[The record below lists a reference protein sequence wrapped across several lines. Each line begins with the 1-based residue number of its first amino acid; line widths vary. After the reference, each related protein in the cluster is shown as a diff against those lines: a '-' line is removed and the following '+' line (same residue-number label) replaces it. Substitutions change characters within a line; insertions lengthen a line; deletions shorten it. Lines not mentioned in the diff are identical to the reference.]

1 MRDYN
6 VPGQGGPYVP
16 RAEPGYEE
24 LPSAPDD
31 RGVDFGKLWAG
42 GVGAGIVVALVIWVG
57 VLLVRGVFG
66 FSLLAPEGNG
76 TYGNASTAGYALG
89 GAAVA
94 LMSTGL
100 LTLLLL
106 FMPNP
111 MTLFYWIMAL
121 ITAVAVLVPFT
132 LSADQTSQIA
142 TACINLVAGA
152 ALIAVLGSAAR
163 ASISDPNY

>member
-6 VPGQGGPYVP
+6 VPLQGEPYAP
-16 RAEPGYEE
+16 RTDSGNEEPASG
-24 LPSAPDD
+24 
-31 RGVDFGKLWAG
+31 RGIDFGKLWAG
-42 GVGAGIVVALVIWVG
+42 GVGAAIVVALVIVVG

-66 FSLLAPEGNG
+66 FALLAPEGNG
-76 TYGNASTAGYALG
+76 TYGNASTTGYALG

-94 LMSTGL
+94 LLSTAL

-111 MTLFYWIMAL
+111 MTLFYWIVAL
-121 ITAVAVLVPFT
+121 VTAVAVIVPFT
-132 LSADQTSQIA
+132 LTADQTSEIA
-142 TACINLVAGA
+142 TACINLVAGS

-163 ASISDPNY
+163 ASIGEPNY